1 LLPREVMVVMEA
13 DMVEDTTLVEDITV
27 VVMEAER
34 RVTVDR
40 LITGE
45 PRTVLD
51 QHTVVEALTG
61 LRRLA
66 MG

>member
-1 LLPREVMVVMEA
+1 MVVMEA
-13 DMVEDTTLVEDITV
+13 DMVEDTTLAEDITV
-27 VVMEAER
+27 VVMEAEL
-34 RVTVDR
+34 VTVDR
-40 LITGE
+40 LITAE
-45 PRTVLD
+45 PRTVPD